1 MSVEPCSERSE
12 SDRVAIVTGATR
24 GIGRACAL
32 AFAREGYRTALFAR
46 DTTLLAQ
53 VAGDIKD
60 MGAEALPIRGDVRKP
75 QDISRAV
82 SEVQRHW
89 GRIDVLVNNAG
100 VGYGLTP
107 LMDFPDEQWHE
118 TIDANLTGV
127 YYWIKAV
134 LPVMKEQRSGVIIN
148 VSSGAGKHGIAGLA
162 AYCASK
168 FGVVGLTESVAD
180 EVEEF
185 GIKVL
190 ALCPGGVDTEM
201 HHRIFPGHER
211 EGLLRPEEVAAR
223 VVSLANPKDHT
234 RPGSSITLYRR
245 Y

>member
-1 MSVEPCSERSE
+1 MEHS
-12 SDRVAIVTGATR
+12 VAIVTGATR
-24 GIGRACAL
+24 GIGRACAF
-32 AFAREGYRTALFAR
+32 AFAREGYRTALFGR

-53 VAGDIKD
+53 VAKDLGD
-60 MGAEALPIRGDVRKP
+60 MGAQVLSIRGDVREP
-75 QDISRAV
+75 QDVSHAV
-82 SEVQRHW
+82 YEVQKHW

-107 LMDFPDEQWHE
+107 LVDFPDEQWHE
-118 TIDANLTGV
+118 TIDVNLTGV
-127 YYWIKAV
+127 YYWMKAV
-134 LPVMKEQRSGVIIN
+134 LPVMKKQCSGVIIN
-148 VSSGAGKHGIAGLA
+148 ISSGAGKHGIAGLA

-168 FGVVGLTESVAD
+168 FGVIGLTESVAD

-201 HHRIFPGHER
+201 HHRIFPEHEP
-211 EGLLRPEEVAAR
+211 EGLLRPEEVAAK
-223 VVSLANPKDHT
+223 VVSLASPKDRT
-234 RPGSSITLYRR
+234 RTGSSITLYRR